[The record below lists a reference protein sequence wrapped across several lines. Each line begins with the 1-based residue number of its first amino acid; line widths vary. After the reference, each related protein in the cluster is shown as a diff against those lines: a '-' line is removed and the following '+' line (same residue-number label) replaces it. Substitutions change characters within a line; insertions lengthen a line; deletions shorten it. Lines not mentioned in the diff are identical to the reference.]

1 MSMSAPLRFV
11 LRAGAAG
18 TAQAG
23 TGAGT
28 AAPTLTRAQVLPLR
42 HAPRQLELPLTS
54 APTAP
59 ARQSRLR
66 TG

>member
-23 TGAGT
+23 AGA